1 MWICIDKEYIP
12 AMQELIWENPELA
25 SKTFTSDS
33 IFIDKD
39 KIEYIAGRG
48 YILYNITENI
58 TLRYIKSSPKNICI
72 KFYNGDID
80 MLKQINLNEQMR
92 FITGVV
98 C

>member
-1 MWICIDKEYIP
+1 MWISIDKDYFP
-12 AMQELIWENPELA
+12 VMQELIWGNPELA

-39 KIEYIAGRG
+39 KIEYIVGQG

-58 TLRYIKSSPKNICI
+58 TLRYLKSSPKNISF

-80 MLKQINLNEQMR
+80 MLKQIELDEQVH